1 MTSALAPWPPALAGS
16 PAVAVIEGAIGRGRL
31 SHGLLFAGDDSEAL
45 SAAGLAL
52 ADRLLNRGSDG
63 PARYPADRHPDC
75 LQVRPAG
82 KSRTIT
88 ADAVRDLVSWIN
100 ISPSVSRYKVVL
112 FHDADRMNIPAA
124 NILLKTL
131 EEPPA
136 SATILLMTS
145 RPHALLP
152 TIRSRVLHFRFPG
165 MAPAVPVEGWEGW
178 LGDYR
183 AWLVR
188 LGQGVSAGRQAA
200 DGVFSLYGL
209 VARFGSMLDK
219 ASSAESTRR
228 KEALPDGIDDD
239 ELAAIVAEVAVGL
252 RLRMFAGIEVATRDH
267 ALHRLGEGDLEARR
281 QFTAATDSLE
291 RAAGLL
297 RVNLNES
304 AALEDF
310 LLASLRIWTR
320 R

>member
-52 ADRLLNRGSDG
+52 ADRLLNRGSDW
-63 PARYPADRHPDC
+63 PARYPADRHPDF

-136 SATILLMTS
+136 S
-145 RPHALLP
+145 
-152 TIRSRVLHFRFPG
+152 
-165 MAPAVPVEGWEGW
+165 
-178 LGDYR
+178 
-183 AWLVR
+183 
-188 LGQGVSAGRQAA
+188 
-200 DGVFSLYGL
+200 
-209 VARFGSMLDK
+209 
-219 ASSAESTRR
+219 
-228 KEALPDGIDDD
+228 
-239 ELAAIVAEVAVGL
+239 
-252 RLRMFAGIEVATRDH
+252 
-267 ALHRLGEGDLEARR
+267 
-281 QFTAATDSLE
+281 
-291 RAAGLL
+291 
-297 RVNLNES
+297 
-304 AALEDF
+304 
-310 LLASLRIWTR
+310 
-320 R
+320 